1 MKQKLILSSILLCAL
16 TLTSFGQIDKLNTY
30 EELDRLARKYFETG
44 KVDSAV
50 IVVEYA
56 RKKFPDHDQDATS
69 KLNFLY
75 SGTNLSKAMENWDYG
90 LKKRY
95 FVGLQNLEID
105 SLKNNPEFIRL
116 VKLDKLIMDSLYN
129 ASHLNYE
136 ICLPENYS
144 MDKRYP
150 VLFVFHGDNWNI
162 EISKRFLTSQIV
174 KEKFITVYMQSYI
187 FMTYKT
193 FKWKLNDE
201 KTNKEF
207 KEIFEQILNK
217 YPINKNQV
225 IFTSMSSGGNIA
237 IDFAFNQFVPVNGL
251 VLTCPVVPDVSD
263 SSVSDF
269 VGKNKKIAIITGEN
283 DWAINDQKNLIH
295 KIDKVGGNNKI
306 TIKPGMGHEIPND
319 YSTLLDQYL
328 NWMLE

>member
-1 MKQKLILSSILLCAL
+1 MKSKLIITPFLLYVLA
-16 TLTSFGQIDKLNTY
+16 TSAFGQLDKLNSY
-30 EELDRLARKYFETG
+30 QELDRLARKYFVAG

-56 RKKFPDHDQDATS
+56 RKKFPDNDEDATS

-75 SGTNLSKAMENWDYG
+75 DRISISKSMENWEYG

-95 FVGLQNLEID
+95 YMGLQGVKND
-105 SLKNNPEFIRL
+105 SLLNNPEFIRL
-116 VKLDKLIMDSLYN
+116 AKLDKLIEDSLNN
-129 ASHLNYE
+129 ASHVKYE
-136 ICLPENYS
+136 VCLPENYS
-144 MDKRYP
+144 KDKRYP

-162 EISKRFLTSQIV
+162 EITKRFLTSDLV
-174 KEKFITVYMQSYI
+174 KEKFIAVYMQSYI
-187 FMTYKT
+187 YMTYNT
-193 FKWKLNDE
+193 FQWKLNDE

-225 IFTSMSSGGNIA
+225 IFTSMSSGGKIA
-237 IDFAFNQFVPVNGL
+237 IYFAFNQFVPVYGL
-251 VLTCPVVPDVSD
+251 ILTCPVIPDVSD
-263 SSVSDF
+263 SSLRDF
-269 VGKNKKIAIITGEN
+269 VDKNKKMAVITGEN
-283 DWAINDQKNLIH
+283 DWAINDQKNITQ
-295 KIDKVGGNNKI
+295 KIGKLGGNNKI

-328 NWMLE
+328 SWMLE